1 MSKHWSMEQARDQ
14 SGRLAIVTGAN
25 TGLGYETALALAG
38 KGARVI
44 LACRNREKAE
54 AARQGMLAQHPAAQ
68 LEVRELD
75 TASLASVRAFAES
88 FGRDH
93 QRLDLLINNAGIMM
107 TPHSR
112 TVDGFESQ
120 LGVNYLGHFL
130 LTGLLL
136 PLLERSP
143 GARVVSLYSV
153 AAKWNGLHLE
163 DPQFEKKYD
172 AGQAYS
178 QSKMA
183 CLMFGLE
190 LNRRLRAAGQGTR
203 SMAAHPGFSRSELSR
218 HLALPVRAML
228 AVCGGLILQST
239 YAGALPTLYAA
250 LGDDLKGGEAI
261 GPVGRN
267 QTKGPP
273 VVQAPFPGALD
284 EVERVQLWTL
294 SEELCGFRYD
304 L

>member
-1 MSKHWSMEQARDQ
+1 MDQARDQ
-14 SGRLAIVTGAN
+14 SGRIAIVTGAN

-38 KGARVI
+38 KGAHVI
-44 LACRNREKAE
+44 LACRNRDKAE
-54 AARQGMLAQHPAAQ
+54 DAKQRMLAQHSSAL

-88 FGRDH
+88 FLRDH

-107 TPHSR
+107 TPR
-112 TVDGFESQ
+112 FATADGFEGQ
-120 LGVNYLGHFL
+120 FGVNHLGHFL

-136 PLLERSP
+136 PTLNRTA

-153 AAKWNGLHLE
+153 AAKWNGMHFE
-163 DPQFEKKYD
+163 DLLFERKYD
-172 AGQAYS
+172 PAKAYS

-190 LNRRLRAAGQGTR
+190 LDRRLRAAGQGTL

-218 HLALPVRAML
+218 HLAAPIRLILGVF
-228 AVCGGLILQST
+228 GGFILQST
-239 YAGALPTLYAA
+239 CAGALPALYAA
-250 LGDDLKGGEAI
+250 LGEDLKGGEAI
-261 GPVGRN
+261 GPAGRN

-273 VVQAPFPGALD
+273 VVQPPFPAALD
-284 EVERVQLWTL
+284 QAQRERLWGL
-294 SEELCGFRYD
+294 SEELCNFKYV

>member
-1 MSKHWSMEQARDQ
+1 MSKHWSMDQARDQ
-14 SGRLAIVTGAN
+14 SGRVAIVTGAN

-38 KGARVI
+38 KGAHVI
-44 LACRNREKAE
+44 LACRNRDKAE
-54 AARQGMLAQHPAAQ
+54 AAKQRMLAQQPSAQ

-75 TASLASVRAFAES
+75 TASLASVRAFAVS

-93 QRLDLLINNAGIMM
+93 PRLDLLVNNAGIMM
-107 TPHSR
+107 TPR
-112 TVDGFESQ
+112 FLTADGFEGQ
-120 LGVNYLGHFL
+120 LGVNHLGHFL

-136 PLLERSP
+136 PLLGRSG

-153 AAKWNGLHLE
+153 AAKWHGMHFE
-163 DPQFEKKYD
+163 DLQFERGYD
-172 AGQAYS
+172 AARAYS

-183 CLMFGLE
+183 CLMFALE
-190 LNRRLRAAGQGTR
+190 LDRRLRAAGQGTR

-218 HLALPVRAML
+218 HLALPIRAML
-228 AVCGGLILQST
+228 AVFGGFILQPS
-239 YAGALPTLYAA
+239 YAGALPSLYAA
-250 LGDDLKGGEAI
+250 LGENLEGGEAI
-261 GPVGRN
+261 GPAGRN

-284 EVERVQLWTL
+284 QAQRARLWSA
-294 SEELCGFRYD
+294 SEELCGFSYA